1 MKGLVKN
8 LTFGPAGPPRQ
19 RGVRIVPQSTQV
31 LLVSPELLPPPLP
44 LLLQFSLSTS
54 DNSPAESSF
63 VFVSSDPSDIFFF
76 LRDRSRASFDDKEEG
91 EREPPVAEGTLATAG
106 KKVAVMVIDAIA

>member
-91 EREPPVAEGTLATAG
+91 ERERRRLVATELNKRRGIL
-106 KKVAVMVIDAIA
+106 